1 MTAVRISLVL
11 LAFLPFAWYAG
22 RDAIFHFRGRQVS
35 LPEHMLHLVI
45 GLGIFVV
52 LVQALLGSLLLL
64 LVGLCV
70 FLVGGCLDEFWYH
83 QDLPIEETDL
93 HAKEH
98 MALLLF
104 LGVSLFLQ
112 WLDAHAWR
120 LPSDELLS
128 VCT

>member
-64 LVGLCV
+64 L
-70 FLVGGCLDEFWYH
+70 H
-83 QDLPIEETDL
+83 QL
-93 HAKEH
+93 H
-98 MALLLF
+98 
-104 LGVSLFLQ
+104 
-112 WLDAHAWR
+112 R
-120 LPSDELLS
+120 PSTQGR
-128 VCT
+128 CHIGRAGF